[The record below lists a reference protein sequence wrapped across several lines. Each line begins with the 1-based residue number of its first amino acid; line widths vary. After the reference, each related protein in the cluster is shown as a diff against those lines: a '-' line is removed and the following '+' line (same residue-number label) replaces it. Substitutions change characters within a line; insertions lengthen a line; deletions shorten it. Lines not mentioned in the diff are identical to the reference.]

1 MLLRH
6 FRQQG
11 LQVDTSLSDG
21 KAVNVFLVVGSEEL
35 SYPDEGVHVPSIAQ
49 VGANQTILELS
60 KDLVHLFHLSFFV
73 EMNFLRNDEH
83 HGM

>member
-49 VGANQTILELS
+49 VGANQAILELF
-60 KDLVHLFHLSFFV
+60 KDLVFLCLLSVFV
-73 EMNFLRNDEH
+73 EMDFLRDDEH
-83 HGM
+83 HRM